1 MKNAK
6 KYGVLAPLSAAF
18 CATVLTI
25 TGGVSANVSYA
36 STAAANVV
44 GSSSTGSNDANSQIK
59 FEDENLKKA
68 LLKTMK
74 NQRLIADN
82 ASEITYGDAKKLY
95 HADITY
101 GNITNLS
108 GIENFTALNRIDFDH
123 NNISDLS
130 PLSSIIG
137 LESIYASYNKIS
149 NLTPLKSLSSLE
161 CLRANDNKI
170 TDFSTIQNLT
180 NLKTLY
186 LGDNSDIT
194 NFNPLKKFTN
204 LTDLNLDETKFS
216 DLNIIKDLKNLKL
229 LYLQAANVSDLSPI
243 SSLTKLTSLRLYGN
257 KITSITP
264 LKSLTELADLGLEYN
279 KGITD
284 FTPLSSLTNLTSL
297 SLAGNNIKAI
307 DLLKTLKKLNYI
319 DVGYNDIKDF
329 SVLKSLQSLSRASIG
344 GQTLSLNSEEPSTS
358 LDIDFSKNLTFTAN
372 STNAGSVKDGS
383 FVLSASSLP
392 YEGDVTIKF
401 NNNGKSFTIGGASID
416 AGKYSGIIT
425 LHLNVPKIEIVK
437 GKMKYDSS
445 SDLKYGE
452 KKVITKATDGT
463 KKIYKDK
470 KEVII
475 TPAQDGVTEVG
486 NKEIVTE
493 DIEPGT
499 TYKADSSLAYQA
511 TKEIAGTKG
520 TRTVENFHSVDP
532 NTGAIGRVSC
542 SNIVTTTNATNTV
555 IKIGN
560 VKTENNDIPFKTT
573 YVADDT
579 LAYQE
584 TNETAGKKGSKTV
597 TTTYKVDKTTGLTTN
612 VESTNEETTTNPI
625 DHVIRVG
632 NKQVKT
638 ETIAPGTTYKADSS
652 LAYKATSETAG
663 EAGTKTTTT
672 IYKVNKDTGLTNN
685 VEGTPTEAITKAVK
699 NKVIKVGNVKSE
711 TTYVDFG
718 ITYEDDATLDAGTE
732 QTKSEGKKGSK
743 TVTTT
748 YEVDPVNGLTQT
760 ITNTTTTEVNP
771 TNKVVRRGTKKNP
784 PKPPQP
790 NPDPNP
796 DPNTNPNPDPNPNP
810 NPDPNN
816 PDTNNPDPSSDPDP
830 HTPTPHIPPHIPPVI
845 PPSTGF
851 TPDPTQVSD
860 GPICANE
867 CVESYVT
874 SESNE
879 NPQNPQTSQAS
890 QNPQTSQKPKKQDES
905 SKASKTEKSYKLSKT
920 GAGISGAAF
929 ASFGSLV
936 LGLVGAV
943 AAASRKRAK
952 HLR

>member
-1 MKNAK
+1 MENAG
-6 KYGVLAPLSAAF
+6 KYSILMPLSIGF

-297 SLAGNNIKAI
+297 SLAGNNIKSI

-445 SDLKYGE
+445 LDLKYGE

-499 TYKADSSLAYQA
+499 TYEADSTLAYNSRQ
-511 TKEIAGTKG
+511 EIAGT
-520 TRTVENFHSVDP
+520 
-532 NTGAIGRVSC
+532 
-542 SNIVTTTNATNTV
+542 
-555 IKIGN
+555 
-560 VKTENNDIPFKTT
+560 
-573 YVADDT
+573 
-579 LAYQE
+579 
-584 TNETAGKKGSKTV
+584 
-597 TTTYKVDKTTGLTTN
+597 
-612 VESTNEETTTNPI
+612 
-625 DHVIRVG
+625 
-632 NKQVKT
+632 
-638 ETIAPGTTYKADSS
+638 
-652 LAYKATSETAG
+652 
-663 EAGTKTTTT
+663 AGTKTTTT
-672 IYKVNKDTGLTNN
+672 IYKVDPNSGLTTNTD
-685 VEGTPTEAITKAVK
+685 GTPTVETKAAKDKIIKIGNVEK
-699 NKVIKVGNVKSE
+699 KTSDIDFKTTYVADETLAYQATKETAGNNGKEEIALTYKVDATNGLTKEVESKKSLCTKPVDHVIRVGNVDRKTTEIAHKTIRKYDSTLKKGETRVEKQGVNGLETVE
-711 TTYVDFG
+711 TTYV
-718 ITYEDDATLDAGTE
+718 
-732 QTKSEGKKGSK
+732 
-743 TVTTT
+743 
-748 YEVDPVNGLTQT
+748 VDPAKGLTDKVESKRG
-760 ITNTTTTEVNP
+760 NRVAAVDEVI
-771 TNKVVRRGTKKNP
+771 VIGTREDS
-784 PKPPQP
+784 
-790 NPDPNP
+790 DPN
-796 DPNTNPNPDPNPNP
+796 NPDPNPNP
-810 NPDPNN
+810 NPNPN
-816 PDTNNPDPSSDPDP
+816 P
-830 HTPTPHIPPHIPPVI
+830 HTPTPHIPPVI

-851 TPDPTQVSD
+851 TPDPTQVAD
-860 GPICANE
+860 GSICANE
-867 CVESYVT
+867 CVESHET

-890 QNPQTSQKPKKQDES
+890 QNPKKQDES
-905 SKASKTEKSYKLSKT
+905 SKSSKAEKSYRLSKT
-920 GAGISGAAF
+920 GAGVSCAAF

>member
-486 NKEIVTE
+486 NKEVVTE
-493 DIEPGT
+493 EIQPGT
-499 TYKADSSLAYQA
+499 TYEADSSLAYNSRQ
-511 TKEIAGTKG
+511 EIAGTKG
-520 TRTVENFHSVDP
+520 TRTIENFYDVDT
-532 NTGAIGRVSC
+532 NTGVIGKLLA
-542 SNIVTTTNATNTV
+542 SNKEPTTNAIDTV
-555 IKIGN
+555 IKVGN
-560 VKTENNDIPFKTT
+560 VEKKTSGIPFKNI
-573 YVADDT
+573 YVADDSLDYNT
-579 LAYQE
+579 QQDK
-584 TNETAGKKGSKTV
+584 TAGKNGSKTV
-597 TTTYKVDKTTGLTTN
+597 TTIYKVDKDKGLTSDI
-612 VESTNEETTTNPI
+612 ESSKEETTTNPT

-638 ETIAPGTTYKADSS
+638 ETIAPGTTYQADST
-652 LAYKATSETAG
+652 LAYKATNETAG
-663 EAGTKTTTT
+663 TAGTKTTTT
-672 IYKVNKDTGLTNN
+672 TYKVDPNSGLTANTD
-685 VEGTPTEAITKAVK
+685 GTPTVETKAAK
-699 NKVIKVGNVKSE
+699 DTVIAVGNVKTETKVIEFTTEYIEDDSLAEGTEKVTTKGQNGSE
-711 TTYVDFG
+711 RVVTTYKVD
-718 ITYEDDATLDAGTE
+718 
-732 QTKSEGKKGSK
+732 
-743 TVTTT
+743 TT
-748 YEVDPVNGLTQT
+748 NGLTTQVEK
-760 ITNTTTTEVNP
+760 TETKDRKDPV
-771 TNKVVRRGTKKNP
+771 TQIVHKGTKKNP

-790 NPDPNP
+790 DPNKPDPNKP
-796 DPNTNPNPDPNPNP
+796 DPNNPDPNPDPNPNP
-810 NPDPNN
+810 NPDSNPNPN
-816 PDTNNPDPSSDPDP
+816 PGP
-830 HTPTPHIPPHIPPVI
+830 HTPTPHIPPAI

-851 TPDPTQVSD
+851 TPDPTQIVNDSNC
-860 GPICANE
+860 GNE
-867 CVESYVT
+867 CVDSSET
-874 SESNE
+874 SDSNE
-879 NPQNPQTSQAS
+879 NPQTSQAS